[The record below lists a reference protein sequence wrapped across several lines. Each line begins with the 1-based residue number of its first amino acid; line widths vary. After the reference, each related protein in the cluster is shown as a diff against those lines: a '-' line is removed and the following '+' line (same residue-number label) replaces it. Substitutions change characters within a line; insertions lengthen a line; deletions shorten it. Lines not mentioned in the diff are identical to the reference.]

1 MKRIV
6 IAVVAL
12 GALLVAL
19 GAAALYAGVYDIAAT
34 KPHFQFV
41 HSLLEIAMRRSVAV
55 RGGEIAVPALDDPEL
70 AARGRVL
77 YDAHCLGCH
86 GAPGVAPEPYAL
98 GLQPAPANLAYTAR
112 SWPDGDLY
120 WAIRHGIRMTGMPA
134 WEYRMS
140 EDELWAVVAFVR
152 RLPEL
157 SPADYR
163 AMGGRAPVAR
173 APSRASRATGEGYA
187 PDPERGR
194 AALRQYLCLTCHVV
208 PGTVGSEVAV
218 GPPLDDVA
226 RRAFL
231 SGTLPNSRE
240 NLVRWLRDPHAI
252 DPDSAMP
259 SLGVSERDAR
269 DIGAYLES
277 IAE

>member
-1 MKRIV
+1 MKRV
-6 IAVVAL
+6 VLALAGLAV
-12 GALLVAL
+12 LLAAL

-55 RGGEIAVPALDDPEL
+55 RGDDIAVPALDAPEL
-70 AARGRVL
+70 TARGRVL

-98 GLQPAPANLAYTAR
+98 GLQPAPANLADTAR
-112 SWPDGDLY
+112 SWPAGDLY

-134 WEYRMS
+134 WQYRMS

-152 RLPEL
+152 KLPEL

-163 AMGGRAPVAR
+163 ALGGAAPAAG
-173 APSRASRATGEGYA
+173 APSFASVAADEGHE

-208 PGTVGSEVAV
+208 PGTVGSDVAV

-231 SGTLPNSRE
+231 SGTLPNSPE

-252 DPDSAMP
+252 APESAMP

-269 DIGAYLES
+269 DIAEYLES
-277 IAE
+277 IAD